1 MLQTAEHFLV
11 DGTFKV
17 TPEIF
22 YQVFII
28 HAVYREHV
36 VPVIYSLLRRKDG
49 GTYTRLINEI
59 VNIAPNWSPTSV
71 MMDFEQASINA
82 LKKKFPSVSLSGC
95 YFHLRQSIQRKLQV
109 IYILFYNKKS
119 LILFLLGSRSTKP
132 ISK

>member
-17 TPEIF
+17 SPEIF

-28 HAVYREHV
+28 HAVYRKHV
-36 VPVIYSLLRRKDG
+36 VPVIYSILRRKNG

-95 YFHLRQSIQRKLQV
+95 YFHLRQSIQRKVQV